1 MKVVISECHGGF
13 GLSEAAQMWIAEK
26 GLNPDALLAQW
37 TAGELRGLQVLVDCV
52 EALGE
57 RVNTSFS
64 KLSVI
69 EIPEGV
75 DFEILDYDGWEWVAE
90 RHRRWP
96 G

>member
-1 MKVVISECHGGF
+1 
-13 GLSEAAQMWIAEK
+13 
-26 GLNPDALLAQW
+26 
-37 TAGELRGLQVLVDCV
+37 
-52 EALGE
+52 
-57 RVNTSFS
+57 
-64 KLSVI
+64 VI